1 MLHHTDRSCM
11 SATGVVRAAGCSST
25 NSGRLHR
32 FAYPAYLCS
41 SPFGMVLQTIPLLAS
56 FNPSVSP
63 PRRQLA
69 CLLLP
74 RSAQDRGLLPVLRAY
89 LALARVK
96 SRRRLILGQ
105 PCSATILL
113 RKHKQRSKLSLE
125 LRQKS
130 TLFMNHYVLKSC
142 QKQPSM
148 RHPLNAQGNLAMR
161 PQLNSQKQ
169 HRAYLLYQI
178 SQLGRPL
185 STPHTCHHP
194 IIRCAGSVTQT
205 ALTASSRVRP
215 WLRGSSQT

>member
-11 SATGVVRAAGCSST
+11 SATGVVRAARPSTPDGCIDSPTLHIYAVVPSAWCYRPYHC
-25 NSGRLHR
+25 SRPSIRLSLHR
-32 FAYPAYLCS
+32 AASRPVCCCPAS
-41 SPFGMVLQTIPLLAS
+41 
-56 FNPSVSP
+56 
-63 PRRQLA
+63 
-69 CLLLP
+69 

-89 LALARVK
+89 LALASVK

-130 TLFMNHYVLKSC
+130 TLFMNHHVLKSC
-142 QKQPSM
+142 QKQPST

-161 PQLNSQKQ
+161 PRLNSQKQ
-169 HRAYLLYQI
+169 PRAYLLYQI
-178 SQLGRPL
+178 SRLGRPL